1 MFPNNYILAINPWI
15 YDFTAYDLWMKP
27 YGLLAAAGFLKA
39 HGYEVRL
46 LDCLDRKNPLLDGL
60 TYGNAKHD
68 LDGRGKFVR
77 EIIPKPK
84 ELKGVLRRFKRYGI
98 PYKAV
103 EEYLA
108 RIPRPAAVLI
118 TSQMSYWCGGVIDM
132 AELVRRV
139 LTGVPIAIGGIY
151 PSLFPEDARR
161 RIAPDFLCIND
172 DLFGLLRFLDSIF
185 KKNGNVPEG
194 FPDFTQWNDPDYSL
208 VTDKSALPILT
219 SVGCPF
225 SCPFCLTNHR
235 WGGFKFILPETTTER
250 ILDLYQKY
258 QTRNFAFYDDALLSK
273 KNDNIFKIFKA
284 LIEADVHLSF
294 HAPNGL
300 FPRDIDRETAALFK
314 EAGFQTVRL
323 SYESTSE
330 ILQKRMKKVS
340 NNDLSVA
347 LENLERE
354 GYERKLI
361 EVYILAGLPDQKP
374 EEIMESMKFINDN
387 GARIHLA
394 YYSPIPG
401 TPSGDETIS
410 KYFPKDYNPVLTN
423 KFAFVQWHPGIGW
436 DEFEKIREKKKELN
450 ISL

>member
-1 MFPNNYILAINPWI
+1 MFPDNYILAVNPWI

-27 YGLLAAAGFLKA
+27 YGLLATAGFLKA

-46 LDCLDRKNPLLDGL
+46 LDCLDRKHPLLDGL
-60 TYGNAKHD
+60 TYGSTKPEP
-68 LDGRGKFVR
+68 DGRGKFVR

-84 ELKGVLRRFKRYGI
+84 ELKDVLRRFKRYGI
-98 PYKAV
+98 PYGTV
-103 EEYLA
+103 EEYLG

-118 TSQMSYWCGGVIDM
+118 TSQMTYWCGGVIDM
-132 AELVRRV
+132 AELVRRA
-139 LTGVPIAIGGIY
+139 LPGVPIAVGGIY

-185 KKNGNVPEG
+185 KKNRNIPEG
-194 FPDFTQWNDPDYSL
+194 FPGFVQWNNPDYSL

-225 SCPFCLTNHR
+225 SCPFCLTNSR
-235 WGGFKFILPETTTER
+235 WGGFKFIHPETTAER
-250 ILDLYQKY
+250 ILGLYQKY
-258 QTRNFAFYDDALLSK
+258 QTRNFAFYDDALLSE
-273 KNDNIFKIFKA
+273 KNDNIFMIFKT
-284 LIEADVHLSF
+284 LIKAGAHLSF

-300 FPRDIDRETAALFK
+300 FPRDIDSETSALFK

-330 ILQKRMKKVS
+330 TLQKRMKKVS
-340 NNDLSVA
+340 NNDLSAA

-354 GYERKLI
+354 GYERKRV

-374 EEIMESMKFINDN
+374 EEIMESMKFINGN

-401 TPSGDETIS
+401 TPSGDEIIS
-410 KYFPKDYNPVLTN
+410 KYFPNDFDPVITN
-423 KFAFVQWHPGIGW
+423 KFAFVQWHPEIGW
-436 DEFEKIREKKKELN
+436 DEFEKIREKKRELDS
-450 ISL
+450 SL